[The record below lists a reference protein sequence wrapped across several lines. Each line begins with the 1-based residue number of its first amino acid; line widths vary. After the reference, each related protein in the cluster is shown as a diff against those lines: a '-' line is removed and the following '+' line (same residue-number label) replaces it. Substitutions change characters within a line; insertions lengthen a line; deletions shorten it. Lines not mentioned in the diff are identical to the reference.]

1 MLENQP
7 QDPDALIQQLE
18 FYFSDAN
25 LSKSK
30 YMKEQMKQD
39 RTNEGYIK
47 ISVIQTF
54 NRVKNYSVEQ
64 IQEAVR
70 KSTKIALSP
79 DGTCIK
85 RTEPLPVIFNAD
97 VERRTI
103 YVDHLPNDITHDKLK
118 EVFSRFGEV
127 VYVSVPTMTGAD
139 EITKPKGF
147 AFIEFLNED
156 SASSALNFDGEKIG
170 DREVLVISK
179 KSWFL
184 ISSKYKEKKEKSTR
198 KNRKEIRFKT
208 NDINKIIHFI
218 IGSKP
223 VTRKYLIDNF
233 KNICPFIY
241 LDYAPGQTE
250 GYLRVKSKKDAET
263 FVAVMD
269 DKIEVGEA
277 KIRLSILEGD
287 EEAEYF
293 KKIEAARAN
302 KNKNPKR
309 DPLNK
314 KGKVTATD
322 KPKHIIFSDSEDETK
337 IKTEKLGESDKITD
351 ETKIK
356 TGKPTI
362 KKTKNDPPK
371 PTHIVFSDSE
381 SGSENPDPQQHS
393 DPSSIKTE
401 EGGGDTTNLNTE
413 NRKRK
418 RVPSDNSPLKIPKT
432 DE

>member
-1 MLENQP
+1 VFVFKKFFNEN
-7 QDPDALIQQLE
+7 
-18 FYFSDAN
+18 
-25 LSKSK
+25 
-30 YMKEQMKQD
+30 
-39 RTNEGYIK
+39 
-47 ISVIQTF
+47 
-54 NRVKNYSVEQ
+54 
-64 IQEAVR
+64 
-70 KSTKIALSP
+70 SP
-79 DGTCIK
+79 SF
-85 RTEPLPVIFNAD
+85 P
-97 VERRTI
+97 
-103 YVDHLPNDITHDKLK
+103 
-118 EVFSRFGEV
+118 
-127 VYVSVPTMTGAD
+127 
-139 EITKPKGF
+139 
-147 AFIEFLNED
+147 
-156 SASSALNFDGEKIG
+156 LNFKGKKNGEKK
-170 DREVLVISK
+170 VLVFSK
-179 KSWFL
+179 KSCFL
-184 ISSKYKEKKEKSTR
+184 ISSKYKERKEKSTR

-302 KNKNPKR
+302 KNKNPNPKR

-314 KGKVTATD
+314 KEKLLQL
-322 KPKHIIFSDSEDETK
+322 INQSILFFSDSEDETK